1 MYSYNDF
8 ERLFFRY
15 KLEGIPAGVSI
26 EKFCMSNKVPYN
38 LFSKWYKDTRKKVIP
53 VQILSAPSTEAEM
66 PESPS
71 SIREVKPE
79 SNTLLSSPTE
89 LRILVDIRMSNGV
102 HMSQKNL
109 SYEGLK
115 ILGRNWRAYVE
126 YYRTK
131 PFFLC
136 S

>member
-8 ERLFFRY
+8 ERLFLRY

-38 LFSKWYKDTRKKVIP
+38 LFVKWYKDTRKRIIP
-53 VQILSAPSTEAEM
+53 VQVLGAPSTESEM
-66 PESPS
+66 LDSPS
-71 SIREVKPE
+71 PIPE
-79 SNTLLSSPTE
+79 LKSEADTRLSCHTE

-102 HMSQKNL
+102 HLSQKNL

-115 ILGRNWRAYVE
+115 SLVE
-126 YYRTK
+126 K
-131 PFFLC
+131 LEGLC
-136 S
+136 

>member
-8 ERLFFRY
+8 ERLFLCY

-38 LFSKWYKDTRKKVIP
+38 LFSKWYKDTRKKIVPIQ
-53 VQILSAPSTEAEM
+53 VLGAPSSESEM

-71 SIREVKPE
+71 LIPEQKPE
-79 SNTLLSSPTE
+79 SAPRLSCHTE

-102 HMSQKNL
+102 HINQKNL

-115 ILGRNWRAYVE
+115 SLVE
-126 YYRTK
+126 K
-131 PFFLC
+131 LEVLC
-136 S
+136 